1 MSDEAKT
8 GAPQPAGKS
17 DRELF
22 ERALRHNLWCAV
34 LSAKSAGH
42 IEIQSRLTTL
52 LIEVKVMTGAEDK
65 PA

>member
-1 MSDEAKT
+1 LNEQPKPD
-8 GAPQPAGKS
+8 APAAGKS

-22 ERALRHNLWCAV
+22 ERALCHNLWCAV

-42 IEIQSRLTTL
+42 TDIQSRLTTL
-52 LIEVKVMTGAEDK
+52 LIEVKQLTGVTG